1 MIYYLILINIVTC
14 LLFGLDKRRAVRGQ
28 WRIRERTLLLLAAA
42 GGAAGGW
49 AGMYLFRHKTKKA
62 RFFVGIP
69 LMLAVQIF
77 LLFFLRKQGIC

>member
-14 LLFGLDKRRAVRGQ
+14 LLFGLDKHRAVRGQ

-69 LMLAVQIF
+69 AMLVVQIF
-77 LLFFLRKQGIC
+77 LLVFLREKGIC

>member
-1 MIYYLILINIVTC
+1 MIYYLAVINTVTC
-14 LLFGLDKRRAVRGQ
+14 LLFGLDKWKAVRGR

-62 RFFVGIP
+62 RFYVGIP

>member
-14 LLFGLDKRRAVRGQ
+14 LLFGLDKHRAVRGQ

-49 AGMYLFRHKTKKA
+49 AGMYLFRPKTKKA

-69 LMLAVQIF
+69 AMLVVQIF
-77 LLFFLRKQGIC
+77 LLVFLREKGIC

>member
-1 MIYYLILINIVTC
+1 M
-14 LLFGLDKRRAVRGQ
+14 
-28 WRIRERTLLLLAAA
+28 RERTLLLLAAA

-69 LMLAVQIF
+69 AMLVVQIF
-77 LLFFLRKQGIC
+77 LLVFLREKGIC

>member
-14 LLFGLDKRRAVRGQ
+14 RLFGLDKHRAVRGQ

-69 LMLAVQIF
+69 AMLVVQIF
-77 LLFFLRKQGIC
+77 LLVFLREKGIC